1 MSKPDNANFASEL
14 EILNEKLRYLENI
27 IWQLP
32 EQFYWL
38 DLNGRVV
45 ACNENL
51 PKLYGMTHQEFIGKS
66 IFDLAA
72 HMGWSKEVA
81 QKVRQNDIDVMES
94 GKPVA
99 AEEQGEVVGGLKI
112 FLSHKYPLYDAQNEI
127 VGVIGMSVDITERK
141 KIEQDLIEQKQR
153 AESAN
158 QAKSIFLMNLS
169 HDIRTPFTGIIGNAD
184 ILLQQEKD
192 EQKRQMLNEIIDSSQ
207 YLLDLLNDI
216 INISDREDAQHQALP
231 LDGFELADS
240 IKTIANLM
248 QLQVLQKQ
256 LYLKVNLADNL
267 PKYIISNRK
276 CIERI
281 VLNLLGN
288 AIKFTEK
295 GGIDLSVACLE
306 RDEDNVTLQISI
318 KDTGIGIAQD
328 QIDILLDRSSTSTP
342 SYKENYQRC
351 GLGLSIVK
359 GLVTQLNGKIEVES
373 IPAKG
378 TTFRITLKCAIT
390 TEASY
395 A

>member
-1 MSKPDNANFASEL
+1 MSKLDNADLTSEL
-14 EILNEKLRYLENI
+14 ETLKNKLCYLENI

-51 PKLYGMTHQEFIGKS
+51 PKLYGMTHEEFIGKN

-72 HMGWSKEVA
+72 HMGWSEETA
-81 QKVRQNDIDVMES
+81 QKIRQNDIDVIES

-99 AEEQGEVVGGLKI
+99 ADEQGEVVGGLKT
-112 FLSHKYPLYDAQNEI
+112 FRSHKYPLYDAQNKI
-127 VGVIGMSVDITERK
+127 LGVVGMSVDITERK
-141 KIEQDLIEQKQR
+141 KIEKDLIEQKQR
-153 AESAN
+153 AEAAN
-158 QAKSIFLMNLS
+158 QAKSNFLMNLS

-184 ILLQQEKD
+184 ILLCQEKD
-192 EQKRQMLNEIIDSSQ
+192 EQKREMLNEIIDSSQ

-216 INISDREDAQHQALP
+216 INIADREDSQQALP
-231 LDGFELADS
+231 LDRFELPDS
-240 IKTIANLM
+240 IKAIVNLM

-256 LYLKVNLADNL
+256 LYLKVNLPDNL

-295 GGIDLSVACLE
+295 GGIELTVECLKRNE
-306 RDEDNVTLQISI
+306 ENVTLQIRI

-328 QIDILLDRSSTSTP
+328 QIDILFDRSSASTP
-342 SYKENYQRC
+342 TYKENYQRC

-373 IPAKG
+373 NSTQG
-378 TTFRITLKCAIT
+378 TTFQITLECPIA
-390 TEASY
+390 TELSHA
-395 A
+395 